1 MSIKIKAEV
10 IVEKVEYYI
19 KELEELKKISY
30 SEGQNKMYSVDANI
44 KSFLNVAFDNAKE
57 RNRDYQGIAFA
68 IGGLPP
74 EKEQEFY
81 ISDLGSRIRTLKSW
95 IEEMKLIIETG
106 SSSSKVEKIKD
117 EIEEKELESTRREKV
132 AETKFYG
139 AVIELLDLQRN
150 MLKDKEENTKHLIT
164 LQKDVQDL
172 KENMKIILKELLSK
186 S

>member
-1 MSIKIKAEV
+1 MGINIKPEV
-10 IVEKVEYYI
+10 IVEKVEGYI
-19 KELEELKKISY
+19 KELEGLKKVYY
-30 SEGQNKMYSVDANI
+30 SEGQAKMYTIDANV
-44 KSFLNVAFDNAKE
+44 KSFLTVAFDNSKE
-57 RNRDYQGIAFA
+57 RNRDYQGIAIG
-68 IGGLPP
+68 IGGLSP

-81 ISDLGSRIRTLKSW
+81 MMDLDGRIRTLKSW

-106 SSSSKVEKIKD
+106 SSSLKVEKIKN

-172 KENMKIILKELLSK
+172 KENMKIILKELLGK
-186 S
+186 